1 MPNINIYLPT
11 EMYLKIQKAENM
23 SKTVQEAL
31 TLLWELHTVQGKKEG
46 IKKKR

>member
-1 MPNINIYLPT
+1 MPDVNIYLPT
-11 EMYLKIQKAENM
+11 EMFLELHKAENM